1 MITSY
6 QFVSDPESSIE
17 VPQAELSPPYS
28 IFVSRQKLAIITLA
42 SIGAAFSG
50 LAGNIYFP
58 AIPILSR
65 SLNTTPELINLTVTS
80 YMIMQGLSPTIW
92 GALSDVHGRKI
103 TYLCTFTV
111 FIGACIGLAE
121 TQTFAQLVVL
131 RCLQSA
137 GSASTIAVGAGVMGD
152 ITTREERGGYMGY
165 FQAGNLV
172 PVALAPVLGG
182 IFAQTVGWRAI
193 FWFLAAF
200 GGTYLILETLL
211 LPETLRSIV
220 GNGSLPT
227 KGIQNSVLKYIHRR
241 RHPELFEPEKTQH
254 SLVQAPKAKTVDFL
268 GPIKILFA
276 QESILI
282 IIFLSLYYTAWQ
294 MIITC
299 MSTLFSDTYHL
310 TEIQIGL
317 TFLGNGFGSIVGTL
331 TTGKLLDLH
340 YRRVKNAY
348 SGPPEDF
355 PLEQARFRLL
365 YAFSLLE
372 IAAVITFGWTLDKG
386 VHISVPI
393 ICTFALGWAV
403 ISIYSVIATY
413 MVDVWTKQSASG
425 TAALNLS
432 RCLIGSGGTA
442 AILPIVRAVGVGWA
456 FTICTGVLVLSLG
469 LVVVQMRWGGKWRRK
484 REKKAMESE
493 GSA

>member
-1 MITSY
+1 MAK
-6 QFVSDPESSIE
+6 VSDPESSIE
-17 VPQAELSPPYS
+17 VPQSELSPPYT
-28 IFVSRQKLAIITLA
+28 IFASRQKLAIITLA

-58 AIPILSR
+58 AIPILSK

-172 PVALAPVLGG
+172 PVALAPVFGG

-211 LPETLRSIV
+211 LPETLRS
-220 GNGSLPT
+220 
-227 KGIQNSVLKYIHRR
+227 KC
-241 RHPELFEPEKTQH
+241 LFEN
-254 SLVQAPKAKTVDFL
+254 
-268 GPIKILFA
+268 
-276 QESILI
+276 
-282 IIFLSLYYTAWQ
+282 WQ
-294 MIITC
+294 
-299 MSTLFSDTYHL
+299 S
-310 TEIQIGL
+310 
-317 TFLGNGFGSIVGTL
+317 
-331 TTGKLLDLH
+331 
-340 YRRVKNAY
+340 
-348 SGPPEDF
+348 
-355 PLEQARFRLL
+355 
-365 YAFSLLE
+365 
-372 IAAVITFGWTLDKG
+372 
-386 VHISVPI
+386 
-393 ICTFALGWAV
+393 
-403 ISIYSVIATY
+403 
-413 MVDVWTKQSASG
+413 
-425 TAALNLS
+425 
-432 RCLIGSGGTA
+432 
-442 AILPIVRAVGVGWA
+442 
-456 FTICTGVLVLSLG
+456 
-469 LVVVQMRWGGKWRRK
+469 
-484 REKKAMESE
+484 
-493 GSA
+493 